1 MKNSLAIEIL
11 KLFAWIVCAWIFW
24 VFIFSVFTPS
34 SVEEVVEPFN
44 GASLVFGFLTG
55 VIITFVL
62 KLNNVSSLKQKAN
75 AVKSNIKV
83 LNKRSETLLTK
94 ANKVADKYMKHES
107 HVQKSVAY
115 ARKSKVILNSK
126 QFGGMLEN
134 YPELKANESIMELLR
149 QIRESENV
157 IANEKMTYNDYV
169 SLYNTLIHSFP
180 LMLISFITR
189 FKDLEFYSEE
199 DSSSI
204 PSDEELGL

>member
-24 VFIFSVFTPS
+24 IFIFFVFTPS

-44 GASLVFGFLTG
+44 GASLVFVFLTG
-55 VIITFVL
+55 VIITFVY

-75 AVKSNIKV
+75 AVKSNIEV

-94 ANKVADKYMKHES
+94 ANKVANKYMKYES

-115 ARKSKVILNSK
+115 ARKGQVILNSK
-126 QFGGMLEN
+126 QFGRMLEN

-149 QIRESENV
+149 QIRESENA

-199 DSSSI
+199 DSSI
-204 PSDEELGL
+204 PSDEELVL

>member
-1 MKNSLAIEIL
+1 MLGFFGY
-11 KLFAWIVCAWIFW
+11 LFF
-24 VFIFSVFTPS
+24 FVFTPS

-55 VIITFVL
+55 VIITFVY

-75 AVKSNIKV
+75 AVKSNIEV
-83 LNKRSETLLTK
+83 LNKRSDILLTK
-94 ANKVADKYMKHES
+94 ANKVANKYMKHES
-107 HVQKSVAY
+107 HVQKSVTY
-115 ARKSKVILNSK
+115 VRKGQVILNSK
-126 QFGGMLEN
+126 QFWGMLEN

-149 QIRESENV
+149 QIRESENA

-169 SLYNTLIHSFP
+169 SLYNKLIHSFP

-199 DSSSI
+199 DSSI
-204 PSDEELGL
+204 PSDEELVL

>member
-55 VIITFVL
+55 VIISFVL

-75 AVKSNIKV
+75 AVKSNVEV

-94 ANKVADKYMKHES
+94 ANKVADKYMNHES

-134 YPELKANESIMELLR
+134 YPELKANESIMELLK

-180 LMLISFITR
+180 LTLISFITR

-199 DSSSI
+199 DSSGI
-204 PSDEELGL
+204 PSDEELGI

>member
-75 AVKSNIKV
+75 AVKSNIEV

-94 ANKVADKYMKHES
+94 ANKVADKYMNHES

-134 YPELKANESIMELLR
+134 YPELKANESIMELLK

-180 LMLISFITR
+180 LTLISFITR

-199 DSSSI
+199 DSSGI
-204 PSDEELGL
+204 PSDEELGI

>member
-1 MKNSLAIEIL
+1 MDSLCLDFLDIY
-11 KLFAWIVCAWIFW
+11 FF
-24 VFIFSVFTPS
+24 VFTPS

-44 GASLVFGFLTG
+44 GASLVFVFLTG
-55 VIITFVL
+55 VIITFVY
-62 KLNNVSSLKQKAN
+62 KLNNVSYLKQKAN
-75 AVKSNIKV
+75 AVKSNIEV

-94 ANKVADKYMKHES
+94 ANKVANKYMKYES
-107 HVQKSVAY
+107 HVQKNVAY
-115 ARKSKVILNSK
+115 VRKSKVILNSK

-149 QIRESENV
+149 QIRESENA

-199 DSSSI
+199 DSSI
-204 PSDEELGL
+204 PSDEELVL

>member
-55 VIITFVL
+55 VIISFVL

-75 AVKSNIKV
+75 AVKSNIEV

-94 ANKVADKYMKHES
+94 ANKVADKYMNHES

-134 YPELKANESIMELLR
+134 YPELKANESIMELLK

-180 LMLISFITR
+180 LTLISFITR

-199 DSSSI
+199 DSSGI
-204 PSDEELGL
+204 PSDEELGI

>member
-62 KLNNVSSLKQKAN
+62 KLNNVSSLKQKAS
-75 AVKSNIKV
+75 AVKSNIEV
-83 LNKRSETLLTK
+83 LNNRSETLLTK
-94 ANKVADKYMKHES
+94 ANKVADKYMNHES

-115 ARKSKVILNSK
+115 L
-126 QFGGMLEN
+126 
-134 YPELKANESIMELLR
+134 
-149 QIRESENV
+149 
-157 IANEKMTYNDYV
+157 
-169 SLYNTLIHSFP
+169 
-180 LMLISFITR
+180 
-189 FKDLEFYSEE
+189 
-199 DSSSI
+199 
-204 PSDEELGL
+204 